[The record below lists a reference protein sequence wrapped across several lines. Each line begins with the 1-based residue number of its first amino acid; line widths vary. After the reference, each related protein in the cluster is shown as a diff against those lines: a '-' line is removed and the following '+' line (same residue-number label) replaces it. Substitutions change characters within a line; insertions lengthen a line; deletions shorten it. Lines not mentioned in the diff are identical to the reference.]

1 MSHERTTPEA
11 QAARDWMDAMELLV
25 GQMAFV
31 LECEGRGFTIAKL
44 RRWSQLCTERMEE
57 SGSVPPAVVLQLRRM
72 ADRVAP

>member
-1 MSHERTTPEA
+1 MSQHSTTP
-11 QAARDWMDAMELLV
+11 QATGTQDWMEAMELLM

-57 SGSVPPAVVLQLRRM
+57 TGSVPPAVVLQLRRM

>member
-31 LECEGRGFTIAKL
+31 LECEGRSFTVAKL
-44 RRWSQLCTERMEE
+44 RRWSQLCTQRMEQT
-57 SGSVPPAVVLQLRRM
+57 GSVRPAVVHQLRRM
-72 ADRVAP
+72 ADGVAP